1 MDVVEIDAASHGGVD
16 DARELREKAPTAPM
30 VGREKVYIID
40 EAQRLSRE
48 AFDALLKLF
57 EEPPPGVR
65 FVLATTEPHKMPAT
79 IVGRCQ
85 RFDFRRL
92 TIEGLAQMV
101 QTIASSEGVALDP
114 AAAHAIARRAEG
126 SARDAPRC
134 WTRQPCSAGRRSTRP
149 RCAPCWAR
157 PVARSSSRSPDVVA
171 VGDVRGVFEVVDRLV
186 LDGRDV
192 RNVTNETIGHFRDLL
207 ARQDRPG
214 QEDLLDLAADAYEGL
229 RVQAEKFSAGEL
241 ARILALLLA
250 AQNDMRWTTSPR
262 LSLELALIRACLPD
276 TDPTPAGVVS
286 RLERLERLANLAP
299 EAVVV
304 LEEPAEA
311 PRASGRRSRRSA
323 SGRRH
328 RRPPTDESATQ
339 MPVPQAADAGSVDVA
354 MLRRSWGA
362 LIDHLGQLRQPIP
375 PRRPRERDGRLVRRR
390 DARARVPARQA
401 LRACRRCR
409 IARTSSSKPSGTSS
423 GSLRGSRASCGSRA
437 SPVAR
442 RPPRSSR
449 RRKRPATTR
458 LSGASRRCWARPRS
472 KGAVTERVRGADPGA
487 DRRAR
492 TAARHRAEV
501 RPAARVLA
509 RQGAARRRQT
519 ARVRHRPGEG
529 PHRVLP
535 GVRSVAEGDLCRI
548 CRDEGRD
555 RTVLCI
561 VEEPKDAATIE
572 KSALHKGRYHIL
584 GGAISPLDGV
594 GPEDLRVQELLDRVE
609 RDHVTECILAT
620 NPNLE
625 GNATAMY
632 VAALLKPSGVRVTR
646 LASGL
651 PVGGDLEYVD
661 DDRCRKRSKAAGRSE
676 WPSRDATR
684 TTSPSPATGTNPLR
698 HARGP
703 ADLHR
708 VAGRLPCRLPPNE
721 GGR

>member
-1 MDVVEIDAASHGGVD
+1 VPEDERSHDERPDDERPEKQHQALYRRYRPQTPAELLGQDHVVRGLTGAIREDRLHHAFLFCGPRGTGKTSAARILAKMVNCVNAPTAEPCNVCEQCVAIREGTHVDVVEIDAASHGGVD

-85 RFDFRRL
+85 RFDFRRH

-126 SARDAPRC
+126 SARDALSLLDQATVLGGQTVDEATVRALLGAPRGEV
-134 WTRQPCSAGRRSTRP
+134 QFEIA
-149 RCAPCWAR
+149 
-157 PVARSSSRSPDVVA
+157 DVVA

-207 ARQDRPG
+207 LVKTAPG

-311 PRASGRRSRRSA
+311 SPPPVSA
-323 SGRRH
+323 PAV
-328 RRPPTDESATQ
+328 PPPVAGTADSPIDESATQ

-362 LIDHLGQLRQPIP
+362 LIDHLGQLRQPILRAVLESATVASFDGETLELAFP
-375 PRRPRERDGRLVRRR
+375 PDKRFGVQKVQDRQDELQ
-390 DARARVPARQA
+390 QA
-401 LRACRRCR
+401 LGDLFGIAPR
-409 IARTSSSKPSGTSS
+409 ITCVVRESREPG
-423 GSLRGSRASCGSRA
+423 GS
-437 SPVAR
+437 
-442 RPPRSSR
+442 
-449 RRKRPATTR
+449 AT
-458 LSGASRRCWARPRS
+458 
-472 KGAVTERVRGADPGA
+472 
-487 DRRAR
+487 
-492 TAARHRAEV
+492 AEV
-501 RPAARVLA
+501 
-509 RQGAARRRQT
+509 
-519 ARVRHRPGEG
+519 
-529 PHRVLP
+529 
-535 GVRSVAEGDLCRI
+535 
-548 CRDEGRD
+548 
-555 RTVLCI
+555 
-561 VEEPKDAATIE
+561 VEEEETPSDDE
-572 KSALHKGRYHIL
+572 ALR
-584 GGAISPLDGV
+584 
-594 GPEDLRVQELLDRVE
+594 RVQEMLGATPVE
-609 RDHVTECILAT
+609 
-620 NPNLE
+620 
-625 GNATAMY
+625 G
-632 VAALLKPSGVRVTR
+632 
-646 LASGL
+646 
-651 PVGGDLEYVD
+651 GGD
-661 DDRCRKRSKAAGRSE
+661 
-676 WPSRDATR
+676 
-684 TTSPSPATGTNPLR
+684 
-698 HARGP
+698 
-703 ADLHR
+703 
-708 VAGRLPCRLPPNE
+708 
-721 GGR
+721 